1 MSKISVLAK
10 LTTHDGKGDELVKGF
25 DDLFTQVDK
34 EPGTL
39 VYALNRSA
47 ENPNV
52 FWFFEL
58 YADGDSLA
66 AHGQS
71 DAMKAAGG
79 LFGSLLES
87 FELVISSPV
96 RAKGLDV

>member
-10 LTTHDGKGDELVKGF
+10 LTTKDGKGDELVKGF
-25 DDLFTQVDK
+25 DDLFAQVEK

-47 ENPNV
+47 EDPNV
-52 FWFFEL
+52 FWFYEL
-58 YADGDSLA
+58 YADNDSFS

-71 DAMKAAGG
+71 EAMKNAGG
-79 LFGSLLES
+79 LFGGLLDN
-87 FELVISSPV
+87 FELIISSPV
-96 RAKGLDV
+96 RAKGVDA